1 MVLNFAGNGFIVIS
15 SYPSDIDAAGRTSH
29 AAGAFEGISGVT
41 FLAAT
46 KCHGREG
53 AGSAVLISLT
63 SLAASQFAKKHVY
76 GLEMLLPAGPVTLK
90 WEHLSLSAARY

>member
-1 MVLNFAGNGFIVIS
+1 MLPFAGSGFIIIS
-15 SYPSDIDAAGRTSH
+15 GYPSDIDATGRTSH

-41 FLAAT
+41 FIAAT
-46 KCHGREG
+46 KCKGRDG

-90 WEHLSLSAARY
+90 WEHLSLPAAR